1 MSNLNKLKIGK
12 FVATIAILSSIS
24 AIFSSMQKAEAFPI
38 NSIMP
43 PGSSVRSNNQCFSL
57 NAQADGNLVLYKKSN
72 GQALWDTKTYG
83 RNVKQT
89 IFQTD
94 GNLVIYNTS
103 NQPVW
108 ASNTDR
114 RGATQLNVQDDG
126 NVVMYN
132 GQNQAIWA
140 TNTVTSCG
148 NNTPPPPPRPAN
160 SLINNTTMPPGSS
173 IQSNNQCF
181 SLNAQNDGN
190 LVLYRKSNGQALWDT
205 KTYGRNVKQTIFQ
218 TDGNLVIYNTSNQSV
233 WASNTD
239 RRNANRVTVQDDGNL
254 VMYNAQ
260 NQAIW
265 ATNTVTSCNP
275 PTPTPPPPPQYTT
288 PTSKAQADKYFKTQF
303 YNAQWNPD
311 GPGASNNCGPT
322 SVAMIFKLFGKEP
335 GNLSVQGSI
344 NYARQMMNVAPS
356 WTGYTSDTQMMTG
369 LANAG
374 LRATNRMSNGTW
386 SQLDQDLAA
395 GKAIIA
401 WGYYAPNWRYQFPS
415 YSSTG
420 NGYTNHINTI
430 LGKTPNGNYL
440 VGDPMYR
447 GGVVEMNRN
456 QLAVFF
462 SYGGGG
468 HDGNPYFI
476 SVSR

>member
-1 MSNLNKLKIGK
+1 MSNLSKLKLGK
-12 FVATIAILSSIS
+12 FLATIVALSSIS
-24 AIFSSMQKAEAFPI
+24 AIGSTAKQAEAFPAPTI
-38 NSIMP
+38 LQ
-43 PGSSVRSNNQCFSL
+43 PGSSVKSNNQCFSL
-57 NAQADGNLVLYKKSN
+57 NAQADGNLVLYKQSN
-72 GQALWDTKTYG
+72 GQALWNTGTYG

-94 GNLVIYNTS
+94 GNLVIYNNS

-114 RGATQLNVQDDG
+114 RGTTQLN
-126 NVVMYN
+126 
-132 GQNQAIWA
+132 
-140 TNTVTSCG
+140 
-148 NNTPPPPPRPAN
+148 
-160 SLINNTTMPPGSS
+160 
-173 IQSNNQCF
+173 
-181 SLNAQNDGN
+181 
-190 LVLYRKSNGQALWDT
+190 
-205 KTYGRNVKQTIFQ
+205 
-218 TDGNLVIYNTSNQSV
+218 
-233 WASNTD
+233 
-239 RRNANRVTVQDDGNL
+239 VQDDGNL

-265 ATNTVTSCNP
+265 HTNTVTSCGSQPQP
-275 PTPTPPPPPQYTT
+275 PRSPDTLIPNTTIPLGSSIKSNNQCFSLNAQSDGNLVLYRQSNGQALWNTGTYGRGVQKTTFQDDGNLVIYNTSNNSVWASGTDRRGATKMIVQNDGNFVMYNAQNQALWHTNTVTSCSPPATPTPPKDTT

-311 GPGASNNCGPT
+311 GPGKSNNCGPT
-322 SVAMIFKLFGKEP
+322 SVAMIVKLFGKEP
-335 GNLSVQGSI
+335 SNLSVQGSI

-356 WTGYTSDTQMMTG
+356 WTGFTSDTQMMTG
-369 LANAG
+369 LTNAG

-386 SQLDQDLAA
+386 AQLDQDLAA
-395 GKAIIA
+395 GKAVIT
-401 WGYYAPNWRYQFPS
+401 WGYYAPNWRYQFPN

-420 NGYTNHINTI
+420 EGKTDHINTI

-462 SYGGGG
+462 SSGGGG

-476 SVSR
+476 SVSQ